1 MSVEVVLGELVKR
14 SMGELERAVLATL
27 DGVVIAAS
35 NPSDIDDIVAA
46 LGAAVVAGVGE
57 AFRQYFS
64 TGVRDVIVELED
76 GRIVMLR
83 ELKNSVVC
91 LVSKSK
97 PNLGLIY
104 YLLDKYTQRIEDSVK
119 GTTTQP

>member
-1 MSVEVVLGELVKR
+1 MSVETVLGELVKR

-27 DGVVIAAS
+27 DGVTIAAS

-64 TGVRDVIVELED
+64 TGVRDVVVELED

-83 ELKNSVVC
+83 ELKNGVIC
-91 LVSKSK
+91 LVSKSN

-104 YLLDKYTQRIEDSVK
+104 YLLDKYTKQIEDSVK
-119 GTTTQP
+119 SAS